1 MLLRIDQL
9 ASHVAAHAGVSTPL
23 ADFALRAVVAGIG
36 AYLSPDARHLIADEL
51 PAPLAIALESAVKD
65 RRPIE
70 DRLQLTGLTPSQTRE
85 LVASVCKVLAEEL
98 SKEANLMLLNTLP
111 PGVAALFVPSAPEID
126 HVSTLHRQGFSV
138 AEPNPHS
145 EIKLSSGRRRG
156 IDKPN

>member
-23 ADFALRAVVAGIG
+23 ADYALRAVMAGIG
-36 AYLSPDARHLIADEL
+36 SYLSAPFRQLIADEL
-51 PAPLAIALESAVKD
+51 PQPLAIALESAVND

-70 DRLQLTGLTPSQTRE
+70 DRVQLVGLTPSQTRE

-98 SKEANLMLLNTLP
+98 STDANQLLINVLP
-111 PGVAALFVPSAPEID
+111 PGIAALFVPSSPSID
-126 HVSTLHRQGFSV
+126 HVSTIHRQGFSV